1 MGFYYGSDTG
11 VFIAVLKKNTG
22 SYSFG
27 ELEGALDRGGAH
39 RAHAWDAS
47 PSTEWGWACVP
58 ATQLST
64 SVIRLPTATADG
76 TASLPHPVLVA
87 RASMSISHAALRRHD
102 DALLSSWPAS
112 RGTISAGLKQF

>member
-1 MGFYYGSDTG
+1 MGC
-11 VFIAVLKKNTG
+11 IALN
-22 SYSFG
+22 
-27 ELEGALDRGGAH
+27 GGAGFV
-39 RAHAWDAS
+39 DA
-47 PSTEWGWACVP
+47 WGWACVP

-64 SVIRLPTATADG
+64 SVIRFPTATADG

-102 DALLSSWPAS
+102 DALMSSWPAS